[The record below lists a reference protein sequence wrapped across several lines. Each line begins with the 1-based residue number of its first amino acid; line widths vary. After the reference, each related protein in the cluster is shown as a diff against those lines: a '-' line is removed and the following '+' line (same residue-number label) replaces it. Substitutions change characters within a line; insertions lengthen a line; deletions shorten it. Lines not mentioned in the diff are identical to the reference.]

1 VRLAL
6 NVRDEKT
13 EQQVQKRT
21 SDENIDFYSEMFSAK
36 TLNEGQDGGVVTSM
50 LVWGLQRGL
59 FDCAVVVQRKEGY
72 RVEAVAAKT
81 VCDVL
86 NAKGTTYLRVNTISK
101 LKELVETGERRVALV
116 GTPCQVQAARKMQST
131 LLKSYPDFEL
141 TLVGLFC
148 FEAFNYERLKGEV
161 WRLLSVDLD
170 AAEKTQ
176 IRKGKF
182 TVSVGGKESS
192 VSVKELSAAV
202 EKGCSRCSDFAARY
216 ADVSVGSVGSDEGYS
231 TVVVRTPV
239 GRKLVENLDLTRGEV
254 RREEIVKLA
263 AFKKKRASNV

>member
-1 VRLAL
+1 
-6 NVRDEKT
+6 
-13 EQQVQKRT
+13 
-21 SDENIDFYSEMFSAK
+21 
-36 TLNEGQDGGVVTSM
+36 
-50 LVWGLQRGL
+50 
-59 FDCAVVVQRKEGY
+59 
-72 RVEAVAAKT
+72 
-81 VCDVL
+81 
-86 NAKGTTYLRVNTISK
+86 
-101 LKELVETGERRVALV
+101 
-116 GTPCQVQAARKMQST
+116 MQST

-202 EKGCSRCSDFAARY
+202 EKGCSRCSDFTARY